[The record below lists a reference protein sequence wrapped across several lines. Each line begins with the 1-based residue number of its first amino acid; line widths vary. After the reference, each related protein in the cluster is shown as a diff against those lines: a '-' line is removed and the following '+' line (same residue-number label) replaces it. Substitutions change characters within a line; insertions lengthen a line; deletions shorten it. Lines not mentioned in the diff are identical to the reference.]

1 MVANNEISQEAPLT
15 VYVYVDATTSY
26 DPETGIQAVNISI
39 RCVPMTVPVTPENTS
54 VTLIFELMSRDYQ
67 FPAVGAIMLTPS
79 SSQFPL
85 DSWTSSD
92 GRRAKLF
99 DYNSNT
105 VPTPYNY
112 IVKVMPRV
120 PFQCPAVIMNC
131 APYPGS

>member
-1 MVANNEISQEAPLT
+1 MVANNENSQEAPLT
-15 VYVYVDATTSY
+15 VSVYVDTATSY

-39 RCVPMTVPVTPENTS
+39 RCVPMTLPVTPENKS

-67 FPAVGAIMLTPS
+67 FPAVGAIMPTPS

-92 GRRAKLF
+92 GRQAKLF
-99 DYNSNT
+99 DYNSNA
-105 VPTPYNY
+105 VPTPYSY
-112 IVKVMPRV
+112 FVRVMPRV

-131 APYPGS
+131 APYSGS